1 MWEAI
6 LISRQLSHLVELLEL
21 GPSQQLDQ
29 FDCIGFYH
37 LKYNLIYSPIHL
49 CVLLLILLYFYIWL
63 KILHSFLTGGWY
75 YCTVLSIAFLNGLQ
89 SNLSQLK
96 VGQVYLYLHLYSYW
110 CLYFHIHVRIYI
122 CYWVRAWCVF
132 VLAAQRCLCLNW
144 RSPKWTFRLVCLFQP
159 EMLPDR
165 YCFAMVKITKYKLQ
179 NAKYRMLSKRYCF
192 AITSKGSNY
201 IICLSQGS
209 LSKGHVSSVLE
220 IQIVIQEKY
229 KFKYRE
235 RDCKSQA
242 GNYIVCLSPR

>member
-1 MWEAI
+1 M
-6 LISRQLSHLVELLEL
+6 H
-21 GPSQQLDQ
+21 
-29 FDCIGFYH
+29 
-37 LKYNLIYSPIHL
+37 NLIFSPIHL
-49 CVLLLILLYFYIWL
+49 WVLLSIFLHFVHLAENLAFFPHWWVILL
-63 KILHSFLTGGWY
+63 HSSFNGIFKCFAIEFVSAEGWPS
-75 YCTVLSIAFLNGLQ
+75 VFVFAFVFIFMFVFIFVIEWEG
-89 SNLSQLK
+89 
-96 VGQVYLYLHLYSYW
+96 
-110 CLYFHIHVRIYI
+110 
-122 CYWVRAWCVF
+122 AWCVF
-132 VLAAQRCLCLNW
+132 VLAAQRCLCLSW

-192 AITSKGSNY
+192 AITSKASNY

-235 RDCKSQA
+235 RDCKSHA